1 MKRLL
6 IVLFTTIFP
15 FIFSQAQVENSVLI
29 DSIKNNFR
37 KQAQLFPQE
46 KLYVQIDKPY
56 YITGEDIWFRGHLTD
71 ALTLLPD
78 TTSRYIYAELIDP
91 TDFVQ
96 VRVKIRPQNGAYSGY
111 IRLDEELPEGEYQLR
126 FYTKFM
132 EGLGDDFFFKRTIRI
147 GDPLS
152 ALYRTELSHEY
163 QDNNKKIEIE
173 LRFVDIE
180 KGIKIRPDEVRIKN
194 DKGELKTL
202 KISEENTVRL
212 SLKNTKSRNV
222 VYLEYDYSDKFHKQY
237 ISIPNPD
244 DFEVSFMPEG
254 GHVVLRESNRIAFKA
269 LNSNGM
275 GEDIE
280 GVIVN
285 EKGDTLTSIS
295 TQHLGMGTFYLYQ
308 NDINE
313 KIYAICRN
321 KNNLEKRYEL
331 PAGTSELPALHV
343 NWQKDKLLVAVRNIA
358 NLHHQGKY
366 YLVLQTGGIVLNAVE
381 WDMDKEFIIVP
392 KNILPSGVIQV
403 ILIDTNM
410 NPLSERL
417 IFNINKGSLA
427 NVIFNTDKTNYRS
440 REKVKASMTVLD
452 ADSIPQLAN
461 FSLSVTDDKD
471 IKLDSCI
478 NILST
483 MLLTSDLKGY
493 VESPAYY
500 FRNESSETLGNL
512 DLLMMTQGWSRYNIE
527 KILKGDFEGP
537 KSYLELGP
545 EISGTVKGGVLLNK
559 KAANYPV
566 KLLAM
571 QHHYFDESITDEEGR
586 FRFNGFELP
595 DSTQYIIQG
604 NTKKG
609 GSRVLLSVDEESYP
623 SGKFSLP
630 FVYDEGNHI
639 FENYMTKA
647 DRRFILDNGMRMIY
661 LKDVEITAKAP
672 STTGK
677 SKYSSPFN
685 QRITAEQIEKYRD
698 RDIFQLL
705 SRVPGVVV
713 FGRNVT
719 IRAAS
724 NPPLIL
730 IDDVSFE
737 VDMLDGIS
745 IEDVDEVEV
754 VKDAGTVIFG
764 SRGASGVIM
773 ITTKRGRI
781 NAPAEQFNIKS
792 ISPLGYQATK
802 EFYSPQ
808 YETRQQRENDMPD
821 LRSTIYWNPSVT
833 TSEEGKSHVDFYTSD
848 ASTTYSIVIEGITS
862 EGLLIHSVQKIKREE

>member
-1 MKRLL
+1 MKRLI
-6 IVLFTTIFP
+6 IVLFILIFP
-15 FIFSQAQVENSVLI
+15 FIFSQAQVENSALI

-37 KQAQLFPQE
+37 KQSQLFPQE
-46 KLYVQIDKPY
+46 KLYVQVDKPY
-56 YITGEDIWFRGHLTD
+56 YITGEDIWFRAHLTD

-91 TDFVQ
+91 LDSVQ
-96 VRVKIRPQNGAYSGY
+96 VRVKIRPQHGAYNGH

-132 EGLGDDFFFKRTIRI
+132 EGLGDNFFFKRTIRI

-163 QDNNKKIEIE
+163 QDNNKKIEVE
-173 LRFVDIE
+173 LRFIDIE
-180 KGIKIRPDEVRIKN
+180 KGIKIRPDEVRVRN

-202 KISEENTVRL
+202 KVNEENTVRV
-212 SLKNTKSRNV
+212 SLKNTKNRNV
-222 VYLEYDYSDKFHKQY
+222 VYLEYDYSGKFHKQY
-237 ISIPNPD
+237 IAIPNPD
-244 DFEVSFMPEG
+244 DFEVSFLPEG
-254 GHVVLRESNRIAFKA
+254 GHIILGESNRVAFKA
-269 LNSNGM
+269 LNSNGV
-275 GEDIE
+275 GEDIN
-280 GVIVN
+280 GVVVN
-285 EKGDTLTSIS
+285 DKGDTLTTMS

-308 NDINE
+308 KDANE

-321 KNNLEKRYEL
+321 KNNLEKRFEL
-331 PAGTSELPALHV
+331 PQGTSDLPALQI
-343 NWQKDKLLVAVRNIA
+343 NWQKNKLLVAIRNVA
-358 NLHHQGKY
+358 NLRHQGTFY
-366 YLVLQTGGIVLNAVE
+366 MVLQTGGIVLNAIE

-392 KNILPSGVIQV
+392 KEILPSGVIQI
-403 ILIDTNM
+403 ILVDANL

-417 IFNINKGSLA
+417 IFNVNKRSLT
-427 NVIFNTDKTNYRS
+427 NVLFNTNKTNYKS
-440 REKVKASMTVLD
+440 REKVNVSMAVFDT
-452 ADSIPQLAN
+452 DSIPQLAN

-471 IKLDSCI
+471 VKLDTCI

-512 DLLMMTQGWSRYNIE
+512 DLLMMTQGWSRYNVE
-527 KILKGDFEGP
+527 KILKGDFDRP

-545 EISGTVKGGVLLNK
+545 EISGTVKGGVFLNK

-566 KLLAM
+566 RLLAM
-571 QHHYFDESITDEEGR
+571 QHQYFDESVTDEEGC

-609 GSRVLLSVDEESYP
+609 GSRVLLSVDEELYP
-623 SGKFSLP
+623 SGKYSLP
-630 FVYDEGNHI
+630 FAYDEGNHI

-672 STTGK
+672 SSVGK

-698 RDIFQLL
+698 RNIFQLL

-737 VDMLDGIS
+737 VDMLDAIS

-754 VKDAGTVIFG
+754 VKDAGTVLFG

-773 ITTKRGRI
+773 ITTKRGKI

-792 ISPLGYQATK
+792 VSPLGYQVTK

-808 YETRQQRENDMPD
+808 YETRQQRENDIPD
-821 LRSTIYWNPSVT
+821 LRSTIYWNPSII
-833 TSEEGKSHVDFYTSD
+833 TSEEGKANIDFYTSD
-848 ASTTYSIVIEGITS
+848 ASTTYSVVIEGITS
-862 EGLLIHSVQKIKREE
+862 EGLLIHLVQKIKREE